1 MHRVTL
7 IWVLAYVLVGILFIL
22 LGVLREAPGAFR
34 VATVY
39 VAWPIAYLILL
50 TGASTFRRLIVLNSM
65 IVIGAIAIGLYA
77 LSHVLTS
84 LGVLPSWLY
93 IPLDQGQY
101 VVQGSGWI
109 AIRLLSST
117 TLFFALPYTIASL
130 MLVQLAGHS
139 IIKTRW
145 LWLSLLLG
153 LMMVVLRRSNGFILI
168 TAAAPFFAITLF
180 AIARFEAARG
190 VAHKVFRLAF
200 GTVLVG
206 LVLVLTTALALW
218 LIGFDFRGYVQSF
231 MEGFNFNSGA
241 DAIIR
246 RDQFRALIHGWWKQ
260 PLFGAGLGAG
270 TPDYVRDPLHVWAY
284 ELSYVALLFQTGI
297 IGFLLYSAGIIWIF
311 FMGIRMAASQHPMAD
326 QMLAMLVGLA
336 CFLVANA
343 TNPYLGK
350 YDLMWVIFLPVAMI
364 NHYMLYAD
372 YSLRRRSQAS
382 RP

>member
-1 MHRVTL
+1 MVTTALLAQRGEQAQEPPFRGHLRLTTRICEDLGYALFFSMLFLPTTYQIPKAALLATVCLLIAGRAIIVRRAPMHRVTL

-145 LWLSLLLG
+145 LW
-153 LMMVVLRRSNGFILI
+153 R
-168 TAAAPFFAITLF
+168 TL
-180 AIARFEAARG
+180 
-190 VAHKVFRLAF
+190 
-200 GTVLVG
+200 
-206 LVLVLTTALALW
+206 
-218 LIGFDFRGYVQSF
+218 
-231 MEGFNFNSGA
+231 
-241 DAIIR
+241 
-246 RDQFRALIHGWWKQ
+246 
-260 PLFGAGLGAG
+260 
-270 TPDYVRDPLHVWAY
+270 
-284 ELSYVALLFQTGI
+284 
-297 IGFLLYSAGIIWIF
+297 
-311 FMGIRMAASQHPMAD
+311 
-326 QMLAMLVGLA
+326 
-336 CFLVANA
+336 
-343 TNPYLGK
+343 
-350 YDLMWVIFLPVAMI
+350 
-364 NHYMLYAD
+364 
-372 YSLRRRSQAS
+372 
-382 RP
+382 